1 MFKVCGQHF
10 SKWFIIS
17 HGRKRSMYK
26 RANHAM
32 KSLESL
38 SAYLGRLA
46 LVASVYATLDL
57 SMNFGVNKFSVR
69 IYCLKLKFDA

>member
-1 MFKVCGQHF
+1 MDANGVCAGDRILVC
-10 SKWFIIS
+10 SYV
-17 HGRKRSMYK
+17 RSMYK
-26 RANHAM
+26 RAHAM
-32 KSLESL
+32 KSMESL

>member
-1 MFKVCGQHF
+1 MGANGVCVGDRILVC
-10 SKWFIIS
+10 SYV
-17 HGRKRSMYK
+17 RSMYK